1 MKSTADVI
9 YETSLLP
16 LHLLHLA
23 HQRLRVRLRVD
34 SHRSRFSRCRD
45 GRRGGGRCCGR
56 GLSLLVGDDLEHVSH
71 ADEAA
76 LLGRVPRRDGLLLGR
91 DGRERLRLLL
101 LLLLV
106 VVVVVLGL
114 REELV
119 VLRRWRQDVVPRL
132 GRRRELVLLGA
143 AVGIL
148 LLLLVLLLRLRGH
161 GQVAGGRPAEVGLH
175 LDAELLLQPLVE
187 RGPLRAGG
195 GGMVRWGR
203 QVGAAA
209 PAVVLLVWDSAV
221 VGRCAVRMVVAA

>member
-56 GLSLLVGDDLEHVSH
+56 GLSLLVGDDLEHVTH

-101 LLLLV
+101 LLL
-106 VVVVVLGL
+106 VVVVLGL

-119 VLRRWRQDVVPRL
+119 VLRRRRQDVVPRL
-132 GRRRELVLLGA
+132 GRRRELVLGA

>member
-1 MKSTADVI
+1 MKSTADVT

-34 SHRSRFSRCRD
+34 SHRSRFGRCRD
-45 GRRGGGRCCGR
+45 GRRGGRCCGR
-56 GLSLLVGDDLEHVSH
+56 GLSLLVGDDLQHVSH

-76 LLGRVPRRDGLLLGR
+76 LLGRVPRRDGLLLSG

-101 LLLLV
+101 RLLLV
-106 VVVVVLGL
+106 VVGL

-119 VLRRWRQDVVPRL
+119 VLRRRRQDVVPRL
-132 GRRRELVLLGA
+132 GRRRELVLGA

-148 LLLLVLLLRLRGH
+148 LLLLVLLLGLRGH
-161 GQVAGGRPAEVGLH
+161 GQVARGRPAEVGLH
-175 LDAELLLQPLVE
+175 LDAQLLLQPLVE

-195 GGMVRWGR
+195 GGVLRRGR

-209 PAVVLLVWDSAV
+209 PAVVMLVWDSAV
-221 VGRCAVRMVVAA
+221 IGRSAVRVVIATL

>member
-56 GLSLLVGDDLEHVSH
+56 GLSLLVGDDLEHVTH

-76 LLGRVPRRDGLLLGR
+76 LLGRVPRRDGLLLGW
-91 DGRERLRLLL
+91 DGRERLRL

-195 GGMVRWGR
+195 GGVLRRGRR
-203 QVGAAA
+203 QVGAA

>member
-101 LLLLV
+101 LLL
-106 VVVVVLGL
+106 VVVVLGL

-119 VLRRWRQDVVPRL
+119 VLRRRRQDVVPRL

-187 RGPLRAGG
+187 RGSLRAGG